1 MNLLKK
7 MVSMFHLNSFDVN
20 LSPNSEAA
28 KLLAWFVFLIPSF
41 VESTSNVMK
50 KEIFKKIRE
59 CVDVSVKTRNDPIP
73 GSSLLFGKPTDR
85 DTEEYRLV
93 TQALQVE

>member
-1 MNLLKK
+1 MFQ
-7 MVSMFHLNSFDVN
+7 VSSFDVN
-20 LSPNSEAA
+20 LSPNGEAA
-28 KLLAWFVFLIPSF
+28 KLFVCFVFMINSF
-41 VESTSNVMK
+41 VDSTSNFVK

-59 CVDVSVKTRNDPIP
+59 CVEVSVKTRNDPIP

-93 TQALQVE
+93 TQVLQVE